1 MPDVK
6 PSLDG
11 FLHLDA
17 ITIDVWHLA
26 QQAMQGKAEAGLHA
40 VQSGQSQ
47 NGGKLEDIWDPG
59 VAFGIRKPCYR
70 FIQGSLLHCRIEDGS
85 PLQDTNRDCTR

>member
-59 VAFGIRKPCYR
+59 VAFWNTEA
-70 FIQGSLLHCRIEDGS
+70 LLPLYSRQ
-85 PLQDTNRDCTR
+85 PAALQDRGWISLARHQS